1 MNRKTGVVLS
11 YTLMIFETLS
21 ALLLTPFI
29 IQTLG
34 QAEYGVYKLAT
45 AVNSYLLLLDLGIG
59 NAIVKYVSKFR
70 VDNDVQKNKKF
81 LGVVTVFYLLI
92 AVLTLVIGGI
102 LIMIFPN
109 IFGRGLTE
117 EEIKL
122 GQKLLC
128 IITLNSAVI
137 LGTTAYGNVITAY
150 ENFWISKGGAMI
162 QILCRVF
169 LTFGA
174 LKLGM
179 GSISMVSINLI
190 MTILCRAY
198 YIYYVSYKIKLRPVY
213 KEIEFSFIK
222 EIIMYSSLIFLQMIA
237 TQLNATVDQ
246 VLLGALLPSSAV
258 IIAIYGVGT
267 QLVQYFQSVG
277 LAFNDIL
284 MPGVVKLIEKKATP
298 EEITMEMIRI
308 GRVILI
314 VTSIIWG
321 GFLVYGKDFIILWAG
336 NDNADA
342 YKVAV
347 ILMTSY
353 LFITAE
359 SIGTQVLW
367 AKNQHKEQA
376 YLKLIIVLL
385 NIVLTVVLIKWK
397 PVIGAALGTF
407 ISLMVGD
414 VGVMNLLFVKK
425 LEINIGYYYKSL
437 YKGILPCL
445 IVSIIVGGIL
455 KLVPLTGWAGLVIKV
470 VVMVFVYG
478 ILLLNFGMNK
488 YEKELAFFFIKRN
501 GKK

>member
-11 YTLMIFETLS
+11 YILMIFETLS

-150 ENFWISKGGAMI
+150 ENFWISKGGAII

-284 MPGVVKLIEKKATP
+284 MPGVVKLIEKK
-298 EEITMEMIRI
+298 
-308 GRVILI
+308 
-314 VTSIIWG
+314 
-321 GFLVYGKDFIILWAG
+321 
-336 NDNADA
+336 
-342 YKVAV
+342 
-347 ILMTSY
+347 
-353 LFITAE
+353 
-359 SIGTQVLW
+359 
-367 AKNQHKEQA
+367 QH
-376 YLKLIIVLL
+376 
-385 NIVLTVVLIKWK
+385 
-397 PVIGAALGTF
+397 P
-407 ISLMVGD
+407 
-414 VGVMNLLFVKK
+414 KK
-425 LEINIGYYYKSL
+425 LQ
-437 YKGILPCL
+437 
-445 IVSIIVGGIL
+445 
-455 KLVPLTGWAGLVIKV
+455 W
-470 VVMVFVYG
+470 
-478 ILLLNFGMNK
+478 
-488 YEKELAFFFIKRN
+488 R
-501 GKK
+501 

>member
-1 MNRKTGVVLS
+1 
-11 YTLMIFETLS
+11 
-21 ALLLTPFI
+21 
-29 IQTLG
+29 
-34 QAEYGVYKLAT
+34 
-45 AVNSYLLLLDLGIG
+45 
-59 NAIVKYVSKFR
+59 
-70 VDNDVQKNKKF
+70 
-81 LGVVTVFYLLI
+81 
-92 AVLTLVIGGI
+92 
-102 LIMIFPN
+102 
-109 IFGRGLTE
+109 
-117 EEIKL
+117 
-122 GQKLLC
+122 
-128 IITLNSAVI
+128 
-137 LGTTAYGNVITAY
+137 
-150 ENFWISKGGAMI
+150 
-162 QILCRVF
+162 
-169 LTFGA
+169 
-174 LKLGM
+174 
-179 GSISMVSINLI
+179 
-190 MTILCRAY
+190 
-198 YIYYVSYKIKLRPVY
+198 
-213 KEIEFSFIK
+213 
-222 EIIMYSSLIFLQMIA
+222 
-237 TQLNATVDQ
+237 
-246 VLLGALLPSSAV
+246 
-258 IIAIYGVGT
+258 
-267 QLVQYFQSVG
+267 
-277 LAFNDIL
+277 
-284 MPGVVKLIEKKATP
+284 
-298 EEITMEMIRI
+298 MIRI

-321 GFLVYGKDFIILWAG
+321 GFLVYGKDFIILWVG

-445 IVSIIVGGIL
+445 IVSIIVGGIV